1 MDTFELIDILIKNS
15 TFSKGKLVSLIKQY
29 PLEKFATKVL
39 LEEILNEKG
48 GKTFTDPEDFV
59 SFLLSESK
67 KRKLT
72 AAQNTKK
79 SKLLALKEEELKR
92 KKDLRAAKRLQKT
105 YAYVNSQQSCNS
117 CGALVNM
124 NGMCKCQ

>member
-15 TFSKGKLVSLIKQY
+15 TFSKGKLVNLIKQY
-29 PLEKFATKVL
+29 PLKKFATKKL

-72 AAQNTKK
+72 AAPNKKK

-92 KKDLRAAKRLQKT
+92 KRDLRAAKRLQKT
-105 YAYVNSQQSCNS
+105 YEYINSQQSCNS

>member
-39 LEEILNEKG
+39 LEEIINEKG
-48 GKTFTDPEDFV
+48 DKTFTNPEDFV
-59 SFLLSESK
+59 SFLFNESK

-72 AAQNTKK
+72 SAQNKKK

-92 KKDLRAAKRLQKT
+92 KRDLRAARNLQKT
-105 YAYVNSQQSCNS
+105 YAFINSQQSCNS

>member
-1 MDTFELIDILIKNS
+1 METFELIDILVKNS
-15 TFSKGKLVSLIKQY
+15 TFSRGRLISLIKEY
-29 PLEKFATKVL
+29 PLEKFATKKL

-72 AAQNTKK
+72 AAQNKKK
-79 SKLLALKEEELKR
+79 SRLLVLKEEELKR
-92 KKDLRAAKRLQKT
+92 KRDLRAARSLQKV
-105 YAYVNSQQSCNS
+105 YASINSQQSCNS
-117 CGALVNM
+117 CGALVNI
-124 NGMCKCQ
+124 NGMCKC

>member
-67 KRKLT
+67 K
-72 AAQNTKK
+72 
-79 SKLLALKEEELKR
+79 KEI
-92 KKDLRAAKRLQKT
+92 
-105 YAYVNSQQSCNS
+105 NSRSE
-117 CGALVNM
+117 
-124 NGMCKCQ
+124 